1 MKIFKPK
8 NEREAQKKT
17 KNRKASQRGAVV
29 KRSLKTQQTKK
40 LSLNKQVIDLLKN
53 VERLG
58 GIKSSWIFLCMF
70 LMLIVSASMYS
81 LSFFKTEMPIQHVFV
96 KGDFYQIDKQE
107 LEHTLAP
114 LVGSSYLD
122 VDIKTIK
129 ESLMDFAWV
138 QSVEVRKIWPASLE
152 VSVVENQAIATWG
165 ENGFVNEFGKV
176 FKPENVNKEF
186 LVGIPDLNG
195 LDKQSDLVLNTYVQL
210 SDLSRRSNLKIVQFS
225 LFANNY
231 WKLTFDQGSEVLLA
245 KGRELQSLNTF
256 LEVYQQRL
264 KNSQQHL
271 VRVDMRYN
279 NGFSVE
285 FGDVVEIKVGL
296 EQSENQNSLND
307 EIKQQIKLIEQ
318 VGKHHG

>member
-8 NEREAQKKT
+8 AEREAQQKI
-17 KNRKASQRGAVV
+17 KNRKTNQRGAVV
-29 KRSLKTQQTKK
+29 QRPLKSKQTKK
-40 LSLNKQVIDLLKN
+40 LSLNKQVTDLLKN
-53 VERLG
+53 LERLG
-58 GIKSSWIFLCMF
+58 GIKSSWIFLSML
-70 LMLIVSASMYS
+70 LMMLVSVSMYS

-107 LEHTLAP
+107 LENALAP
-114 LVGSSYLD
+114 LVGSSYID

-129 ESLMDFAWV
+129 TSLMNFAWV

-165 ENGFVNEFGKV
+165 EHGFVNEFGKV
-176 FKPENVNKEF
+176 FKPERVNKEL

-195 LDKQSDLVLNTYVQL
+195 LDKQSDLVLATYVQL
-210 SDLSRRSNLKIVQFS
+210 SELSRRSNLKIVQFS
-225 LFANNY
+225 LFGSNY
-231 WKLTFDQGSEVLLA
+231 WKLSFDQGSEVLLA

-256 LEVYQQRL
+256 LEVYQQSL
-264 KNSQQHL
+264 KNSQQQV

-285 FGDVVEIKVGL
+285 FGDAAQMKVGL
-296 EQSENQNSLND
+296 DQGEQQNSLPN
-307 EIKQQIKLIEQ
+307 EVKQQIKLIEQ